1 VNVEGIHPVRD
12 KSLSGIHL
20 PVMLRE
26 VVMLLKPVSGGVYV
40 DATVGLGGHAEEIL
54 KHIGNGRLLGIDRDE
69 EALDMAMKRIS
80 DNRFIVKKGKF
91 SDISRLTAEAG
102 ISEADGIL
110 LDLGTSMFHLKTA
123 ERGFSFMSG
132 EPLDMRMDRE
142 QEITAAHIVNKY
154 PEKEINRILWEYG
167 EERLSRKIARAV
179 IDYRAKKKI
188 DTCAELSDIV
198 YKVYRQRG
206 KHHPATKTFQALRIA
221 VNDELNELSKGLNG
235 AAGLLKS
242 GGRLCV
248 ISYHSLED
256 RIVKNFIRDEHKQGG
271 LRMLTKKPMTPSD
284 EEIRFNPSARSAKLR
299 GAEKI

>member
-1 VNVEGIHPVRD
+1 
-12 KSLSGIHL
+12 
-20 PVMLRE
+20 
-26 VVMLLKPVSGGVYV
+26 MLLKPVLGGVYV

-69 EALDMAMKRIS
+69 EALDMAMKRIP
-80 DNRFIVKKGKF
+80 DNRLTLKKGKF
-91 SDISRLTAEAG
+91 SDISRLAAEAG

-110 LDLGTSMFHLKTA
+110 FGTSAHPCFISRPLK
-123 ERGFSFMSG
+123 EVSVFMSE

-142 QEITAAHIVNKY
+142 QEITAAYIVNKY
-154 PEKEINRILWEYG
+154 PEKEISRILWEYG
-167 EERLSRKIARAV
+167 EEKLSRKIARAV
-179 IDYRAKKKI
+179 IDYRAEKKI

-198 YKVYRQRG
+198 YRVYRKRG

-221 VNDELNELSKGLNG
+221 VNDELNELRKGLNE
-235 AAGLLKS
+235 AAGILKS

-256 RIVKNFIRDEHKQGG
+256 RIVKNFIRDGHKQGG
-271 LRMLTKKPMTPSD
+271 LRMLTKKPIAPSD
-284 EEIRFNPSARSAKLR
+284 EEVRFNPSARSAKLR

>member
-1 VNVEGIHPVRD
+1 MKV
-12 KSLSGIHL
+12 IHL

-26 VVMLLKPVSGGVYV
+26 VVMLLKPVLGGVYV

-54 KHIGNGRLLGIDRDE
+54 RHIGNGRLLGIDRDE
-69 EALDMAMKRIS
+69 EALDMAMKRIP
-80 DNRFIVKKGKF
+80 DNRLALKKGKF
-91 SDISRLTAEAG
+91 SDISRLAAEAG
-102 ISEADGIL
+102 ISEVDGIL
-110 LDLGTSMFHLKTA
+110 FDLGTSMFHLKTD
-123 ERGFSFMSG
+123 ERGFSFFSE

-142 QEITAAHIVNKY
+142 QEITAAYIVNKY
-154 PEKEINRILWEYG
+154 PEKEITRILWEYG
-167 EERLSRKIARAV
+167 EEKLSRKIARAV
-179 IDYRAKKKI
+179 IDYRAEKKI

-198 YKVYRQRG
+198 YRVYRKRG

-221 VNDELNELSKGLNG
+221 VNDELNELRKGLNE
-235 AAGLLKS
+235 AAGILKS

-271 LRMLTKKPMTPSD
+271 LRMLTKKPIAPSD
-284 EEIRFNPSARSAKLR
+284 EEVRFNPSARSAKLR

>member
-1 VNVEGIHPVRD
+1 MKVIH
-12 KSLSGIHL
+12 H

-26 VVMLLKPVSGGVYV
+26 VIMLLKPVLGGVYV

-54 KHIGNGRLLGIDRDE
+54 RHIGYGRLLGIDRDE
-69 EALDMAMKRIS
+69 EALDMAMKRIP
-80 DNRFIVKKGKF
+80 DNRLTLKKGKF
-91 SDISRLTAEAG
+91 SDISRLAAEAG

-110 LDLGTSMFHLKTA
+110 FDLGTSMFHLKTA
-123 ERGFSFMSG
+123 ERGFSFFSE

-154 PEKEINRILWEYG
+154 PEKEISRILWEYG
-167 EERLSRKIARAV
+167 EEKLSRKIARAV
-179 IDYRAKKKI
+179 IDYRAEKKI

-198 YKVYRQRG
+198 YRVYRKRG

-221 VNDELNELSKGLNG
+221 VNDELNELRKGLNE
-235 AAGLLKS
+235 AAGILKS

-271 LRMLTKKPMTPSD
+271 LRMLTKKPIAPSD
-284 EEIRFNPSARSAKLR
+284 EEVRFNPSARSAKLR

>member
-1 VNVEGIHPVRD
+1 MKV
-12 KSLSGIHL
+12 IHL

-26 VVMLLKPVSGGVYV
+26 VVMLLKPVLGGVYV

-54 KHIGNGRLLGIDRDE
+54 RHIGNGRLLGIDRDE
-69 EALDMAMKRIS
+69 EALDMAMKRIP
-80 DNRFIVKKGKF
+80 DNRLTLKKGKF
-91 SDISRLTAEAG
+91 SDISKMAAETG
-102 ISEADGIL
+102 FSEVDGIL
-110 LDLGTSMFHLKTA
+110 FDLGTSMFHLKTA
-123 ERGFSFMSG
+123 ERGFSFFSE

-142 QEITAAHIVNKY
+142 QEITAAYIVNKY
-154 PEKEINRILWEYG
+154 PEKEISRILWEYG
-167 EERLSRKIARAV
+167 EEKLSRKIARAV
-179 IDYRAKKKI
+179 IDYRAEKKI

-198 YKVYRQRG
+198 YRVYRKRG

-221 VNDELNELSKGLNG
+221 VNDELDELRKGLNE
-235 AAGLLKS
+235 AAGILKS

-271 LRMLTKKPMTPSD
+271 LRMLTKKPIAPSD
-284 EEIRFNPSARSAKLR
+284 EEVRFNPSARSAKLR

>member
-1 VNVEGIHPVRD
+1 VKV
-12 KSLSGIHL
+12 IHL

-26 VVMLLKPVSGGVYV
+26 VVMLLKPVLGGVYV

-69 EALDMAMKRIS
+69 EALDMAMKRIP
-80 DNRFIVKKGKF
+80 DNRLTLKKGKF
-91 SDISRLTAEAG
+91 SDISRLAAEAG
-102 ISEADGIL
+102 ISKADGIL

-123 ERGFSFMSG
+123 ERGFSFLSE

-142 QEITAAHIVNKY
+142 QEMTAAYIVNKY
-154 PEKEINRILWEYG
+154 PEKEIIRILWEYG
-167 EERLSRKIARAV
+167 EEKLSRKIARAV
-179 IDYRAKKKI
+179 IDYRAEKKI

-198 YKVYRQRG
+198 YRAYRQRG

-221 VNDELNELSKGLNG
+221 VNDELNELRKGLNE
-235 AAGLLKS
+235 AAGILKS

-271 LRMLTKKPMTPSD
+271 LRMLTKKPIAPSG
-284 EEIRFNPSARSAKLR
+284 EEVRSNPSARSAKLR

>member
-1 VNVEGIHPVRD
+1 MKV
-12 KSLSGIHL
+12 IHL

-26 VVMLLKPVSGGVYV
+26 VIMLLKPVLGGVYV

-54 KHIGNGRLLGIDRDE
+54 RHIGSGRLLGIDRDE
-69 EALDMAMKRIS
+69 EALDMALKRIP
-80 DNRFIVKKGKF
+80 DNRLTLKKGKF
-91 SDISRLTAEAG
+91 SAIGRLTAEAG

-123 ERGFSFMSG
+123 ERGFSFFSEG
-132 EPLDMRMDRE
+132 PLDMRMDRE
-142 QEITAAHIVNKY
+142 QEMTAADIINKY
-154 PEKEINRILWEYG
+154 PEKEISRILWEYG
-167 EERLSRKIARAV
+167 EEKLSRKIARAV

-198 YKVYRQRG
+198 YRVYRKRG
-206 KHHPATKTFQALRIA
+206 KRHPATKTFQALRIA
-221 VNDELNELSKGLNG
+221 VNDELNELRKGLNE

-271 LRMLTKKPMTPSD
+271 LRMLTKKPMAPSD
-284 EEIRFNPSARSAKLR
+284 EEVRLNPSARSAKLR

>member
-1 VNVEGIHPVRD
+1 MKV
-12 KSLSGIHL
+12 IHL

-26 VVMLLKPVSGGVYV
+26 VVMLLKPVLGGVYV

-54 KHIGNGRLLGIDRDE
+54 RHIGNGRLLGIDRDE
-69 EALDMAMKRIS
+69 EALDMAMKRIP
-80 DNRFIVKKGKF
+80 DNRLTLKKGKF
-91 SDISRLTAEAG
+91 SDISRLAAEAG

-110 LDLGTSMFHLKTA
+110 FDLGTSMFHLKTA

-142 QEITAAHIVNKY
+142 QEITAAYIVNKY
-154 PEKEINRILWEYG
+154 PEKEITRILWEYG
-167 EERLSRKIARAV
+167 EEKLSRKIARAV
-179 IDYRAKKKI
+179 IDYRAEKKI

-198 YKVYRQRG
+198 YRVYRKRG

-221 VNDELNELSKGLNG
+221 VNDELDELRKGLNE
-235 AAGLLKS
+235 AAGILKS

-271 LRMLTKKPMTPSD
+271 LRMLTKKPIAPSD
-284 EEIRFNPSARSAKLR
+284 EEVRFNPSARSAKLR

>member
-1 VNVEGIHPVRD
+1 
-12 KSLSGIHL
+12 
-20 PVMLRE
+20 MLRE
-26 VVMLLKPVSGGVYV
+26 VVMLLKPVLGGVYV

-69 EALDMAMKRIS
+69 EALDMAMKRIP
-80 DNRFIVKKGKF
+80 DNRLTLKKGKF
-91 SDISRLTAEAG
+91 SDISRLAAEAG
-102 ISEADGIL
+102 ISKADGIL

-123 ERGFSFMSG
+123 ERGFSFLSE

-142 QEITAAHIVNKY
+142 QEMTAAYIVNKY
-154 PEKEINRILWEYG
+154 PEKEIIRILWEYG
-167 EERLSRKIARAV
+167 EEKLSRKIARAV
-179 IDYRAKKKI
+179 IDYRAEKKI

-198 YKVYRQRG
+198 YRAYRQRG

-221 VNDELNELSKGLNG
+221 VNDELNELRKGLNE
-235 AAGLLKS
+235 AAGILKS

-271 LRMLTKKPMTPSD
+271 LRMLTKKPIAPSG
-284 EEIRFNPSARSAKLR
+284 EEVRSNPSARSAKLR